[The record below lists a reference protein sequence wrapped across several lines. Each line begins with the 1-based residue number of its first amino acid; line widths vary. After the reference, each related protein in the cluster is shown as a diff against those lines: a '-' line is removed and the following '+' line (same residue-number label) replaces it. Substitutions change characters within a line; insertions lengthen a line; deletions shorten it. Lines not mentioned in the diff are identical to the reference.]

1 MFAVSDALRLHNAN
15 HRLFSTRA
23 GSTTQDKSISWD
35 SHKAVDEIPES
46 LVKTIDG
53 NQGIRKKVETLLR
66 RSQLNICKAVEECD
80 GKGKFKSDVW
90 VRDS

>member
-1 MFAVSDALRLHNAN
+1 MFTAIFCSFVMFAVSDALRLHNAN

-66 RSQLNICKAVEECD
+66 RSQVKMHIPLDQSI
-80 GKGKFKSDVW
+80 FS
-90 VRDS
+90 